1 MPNLLTL
8 PAELTIY
15 TIGGLHAQ
23 WLEHL
28 APPDGEPEDEP
39 FEVDASEVAE
49 VDAAG
54 VQLLLSLSNALARRR
69 RSLHLRQPA
78 PALTRACA
86 ALGAT
91 VLLAS
96 CELTEAAL

>member
-1 MPNLLTL
+1 MSHLFSL

-28 APPDGEPEDEP
+28 TPPDGEPEDAP
-39 FEVDASEVAE
+39 CEVQASEVAE

-54 VQLLLSLSNALARRR
+54 VQLLLSLHNTLVRRR
-69 RSLHLRQPA
+69 RSLYLSQPT
-78 PALTRACA
+78 PALTRACT